1 MKGQR
6 NDLRWAQHL
15 LPPVKSQRRESKAK
29 RLRWKVRKEKD
40 TEIKKTC
47 RESRKQETARK
58 KVKGTVPVRR
68 ENVGAST
75 STVKFWSYMSYWFWR
90 DAIWREGRVYCVYR
104 SPHKAPSLELLADV
118 AHFLSF
124 LPVAEPLEEV
134 TFDPLEISRPL
145 ESLKDCWPS
154 RPSTGCTSRHDKK
167 WNCPNV
173 QNFWNRW
180 MRKLST

>member
-15 LPPVKSQRRESKAK
+15 LPPVQSQRRESKAK

-75 STVKFWSYMSYWFWR
+75 STVKFWSYMSYWFWG
-90 DAIWREGRVYCVYR
+90 DAGFEETPYGGKAVSTVSTDHLIRHPALNS
-104 SPHKAPSLELLADV
+104 SPTWLTF
-118 AHFLSF
+118 FLS
-124 LPVAEPLEEV
+124 
-134 TFDPLEISRPL
+134 SQ
-145 ESLKDCWPS
+145 WPS
-154 RPSTGCTSRHDKK
+154 RLKKSPCTA
-167 WNCPNV
+167 
-173 QNFWNRW
+173 RW
-180 MRKLST
+180 FSGLSYVWSIRKY